1 MGLSAASD
9 AVDREPAID
18 DQLGASDVY
27 RLVGREEQRRVS
39 DIPGIAH
46 APIGHC
52 SSRRRT
58 ISSAL
63 PPYAAM
69 TSAACT
75 IGVFIIPG
83 KIEFAP
89 MPDRGLGRR
98 VRARRGTIRSSS
110 NALSKPLVKPKW
122 TRPARRSSARLT
134 RFFHLPGEREK
145 PGGSDDNHSRSKS
158 PVISRSTYC
167 IS

>member
-69 TSAACT
+69 TPAACT
-75 IGVFIIPG
+75 IGVFIIPA
-83 KIEFAP
+83 E
-89 MPDRGLGRR
+89 
-98 VRARRGTIRSSS
+98 SSS
-110 NALSKPLVKPKW
+110 RQKHALQAYVVDPVPTLLAGLD
-122 TRPARRSSARLT
+122 RPPT
-134 RFFHLPGEREK
+134 
-145 PGGSDDNHSRSKS
+145 
-158 PVISRSTYC
+158 STMPTLL
-167 IS
+167 